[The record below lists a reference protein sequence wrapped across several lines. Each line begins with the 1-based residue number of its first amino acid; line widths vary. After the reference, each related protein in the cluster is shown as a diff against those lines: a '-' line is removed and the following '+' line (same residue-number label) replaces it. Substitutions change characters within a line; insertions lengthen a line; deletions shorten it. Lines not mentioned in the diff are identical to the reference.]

1 MFSATSSRGRNG
13 GRTRKLSESN
23 PRVWEESE
31 IDAILSIG
39 SYTKKKHFLSAV
51 ERVVAAIQL

>member
-1 MFSATSSRGRNG
+1 
-13 GRTRKLSESN
+13 LSESN